1 MKRTGKSKKNGKQ
14 YTYYCCEHL
23 TSKVESEKCDFMTWD
38 VPVKDDCPVCGQTM
52 FKKAGKGAR
61 KPFCI
66 NPACSNFLPEDKRGY
81 PRYAAKKDG
90 DTEPPAAEEEKPAA
104 KKTAS
109 KTAKASPAKKAAAAK
124 KTTAKKPAAK
134 KTEEEG

>member
-1 MKRTGKSKKNGKQ
+1 MRLHDLGR
-14 YTYYCCEHL
+14 
-23 TSKVESEKCDFMTWD
+23 
-38 VPVKDDCPVCGQTM
+38 
-52 FKKAGKGAR
+52 AGEGRLPGVRADHVQKGGPGAK